1 MDNDDTRHEAL
12 ARVVAAYAARP
23 DVSVDDIAAL
33 TVRMTE
39 TLGLAPAAP
48 AAPAVPSGA
57 AVPAVPLDRAV
68 THDRVFCLC
77 CGKGFRMLKRH
88 IGAEHGLTEAEYRAR
103 FGLPEEFPLTAP
115 SYSRIKADYAK
126 KAGLGKYV
134 RQAAP
139 AEG

>member
-12 ARVVAAYAARP
+12 ARVVAAYAART

-39 TLGLAPAAP
+39 TLGLAPPAP
-48 AAPAVPSGA
+48 PPASASSGVA
-57 AVPAVPLDRAV
+57 PAVPLDRAV

-103 FGLPEEFPLTAP
+103 FGLSEEFPLTAP

>member
-1 MDNDDTRHEAL
+1 MDDDDSRHETL
-12 ARVVAAYAARP
+12 ARVVAAYAGRP
-23 DVSVDDIAAL
+23 DVTVDDIAAL

-39 TLGLAPAAP
+39 TLGLGPAPRPAPPGLAAP
-48 AAPAVPSGA
+48 AIPIE
-57 AVPAVPLDRAV
+57 RAV

-88 IGAEHGLTEAEYRAR
+88 LGAEHGLTEAEYRTR

-126 KAGLGKYV
+126 KAGLGKHA
-134 RQAAP
+134 RQTAP
-139 AEG
+139 ADG

>member
-1 MDNDDTRHEAL
+1 MDHDDSRHEIL
-12 ARVVAAYAARP
+12 ARVVAAYAGRS

-39 TLGLAPAAP
+39 SLGLAPTSASMSP
-48 AAPAVPSGA
+48 GAVA
-57 AVPAVPLDRAV
+57 PAVPLDRAV

-88 IGAEHGLTEAEYRAR
+88 LGAEHGLTEAEYRAR
-103 FGLPEEFPLTAP
+103 FDLPEEFPLTAP

-126 KAGLGKYV
+126 KAGLGKYA
-134 RQAAP
+134 RQTAP

>member
-1 MDNDDTRHEAL
+1 MDHDDTRHEAL

-33 TVRMTE
+33 TARMAE

-48 AAPAVPSGA
+48 AAAPGAPAPAVP
-57 AVPAVPLDRAV
+57 VERAV

-88 IGAEHGLTEAEYRAR
+88 IGAEHGLTEAAYRAR
-103 FGLPEEFPLTAP
+103 FGLDEAFPLTAP

-126 KAGLGKYV
+126 RAGLGKYA
-134 RQAAP
+134 RPNAL